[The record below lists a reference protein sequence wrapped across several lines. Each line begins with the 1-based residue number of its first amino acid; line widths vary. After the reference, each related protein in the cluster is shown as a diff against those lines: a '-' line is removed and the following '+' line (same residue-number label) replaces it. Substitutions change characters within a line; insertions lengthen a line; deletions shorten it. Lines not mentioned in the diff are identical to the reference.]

1 MKRFLILALCA
12 GATACGGNKNG
23 YDASGTFEATE
34 VIVSSEANGRI
45 TSFGVEEGRRLAAG
59 QTVGTVDSV
68 QLYLKKL
75 QLQKQ
80 LGATRSRTS
89 DIGKQIAATQ
99 QQIATQQREKRRVE
113 NLLKADAANT
123 KQLDDID
130 AQIAVLEKQLAAQ
143 LSTLE
148 NSNRGVNEE
157 SSAIEIQVAQ
167 IEDQLAKCRIV
178 NPIDGTVL
186 VKLRAYIT
194 SGQLTGLKLGD
205 KVRVF
210 ADSGDKG
217 SREYDGEVIWISDK
231 AEFTPKT
238 IQTRD
243 ERANLVY
250 PVKIAVHND
259 GLLKIGMYADVKFSE

>member
-186 VKLRAYIT
+186 VKYAETGEVTAQGKPLFKIADVDRMELRAYIT

-205 KVRVF
+205 RVRVF

-238 IQTRD
+238 IQT
-243 ERANLVY
+243 LV
-250 PVKIAVHND
+250 
-259 GLLKIGMYADVKFSE
+259 S

>member
-1 MKRFLILALCA
+1 M
-12 GATACGGNKNG
+12 
-23 YDASGTFEATE
+23 
-34 VIVSSEANGRI
+34 
-45 TSFGVEEGRRLAAG
+45 
-59 QTVGTVDSV
+59 
-68 QLYLKKL
+68 
-75 QLQKQ
+75 
-80 LGATRSRTS
+80 
-89 DIGKQIAATQ
+89 
-99 QQIATQQREKRRVE
+99 
-113 NLLKADAANT
+113 
-123 KQLDDID
+123 
-130 AQIAVLEKQLAAQ
+130 
-143 LSTLE
+143 
-148 NSNRGVNEE
+148 
-157 SSAIEIQVAQ
+157 AQ

-186 VKLRAYIT
+186 VKYAETGEVTAQGKPLFKIADVDRMELRAYIT

-205 KVRVF
+205 RVRVF

-217 SREYDGEVIWISDK
+217 RREYDGEVIWISDK

>member
-130 AQIAVLEKQLAAQ
+130 AQIAVLENSSQRSSRRSKTATAA
-143 LSTLE
+143 STKRARP
-148 NSNRGVNEE
+148 SKFRWPRSKT
-157 SSAIEIQVAQ
+157 SSPNAA
-167 IEDQLAKCRIV
+167 
-178 NPIDGTVL
+178 
-186 VKLRAYIT
+186 
-194 SGQLTGLKLGD
+194 S
-205 KVRVF
+205 
-210 ADSGDKG
+210 
-217 SREYDGEVIWISDK
+217 
-231 AEFTPKT
+231 
-238 IQTRD
+238 
-243 ERANLVY
+243 
-250 PVKIAVHND
+250 
-259 GLLKIGMYADVKFSE
+259 